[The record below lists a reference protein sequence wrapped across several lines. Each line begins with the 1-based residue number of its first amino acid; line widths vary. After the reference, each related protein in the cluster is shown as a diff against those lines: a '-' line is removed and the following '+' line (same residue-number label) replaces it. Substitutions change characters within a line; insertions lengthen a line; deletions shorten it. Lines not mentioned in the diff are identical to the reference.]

1 LSDVIFQ
8 AIGKGD
14 MAQVSALIAGDAAL
28 ARARKDGVSA
38 ILYARYCC
46 KPDIVAVLRPHCG
59 ALDIFEASALGERD
73 RVRALADAAPALADA
88 VAPDGFGPLGLA
100 AFFGHEKVVALL
112 LARGADPAKASA
124 NAMKV
129 MPLHAAAAARSV
141 PIARTLIAAG
151 APLDARQGTGAAGFT
166 PLMEAALNGQD
177 ELVELLLRHGANP
190 DLRDDKEM
198 SAADH
203 ARAGG
208 HEVLARRLESA
219 AGVA

>member
-1 LSDVIFQ
+1 VSDDFFR
-8 AIGKGD
+8 AIGKG
-14 MAQVSALIAGDAAL
+14 AAARVSALVAADPAL

-38 ILYARYCC
+38 ILFARYCF
-46 KPDIVAVLRPHCG
+46 KPDIVALLRPHCG
-59 ALDIFEASALGERD
+59 DLDIFEASALGELD
-73 RVRALADAAPALADA
+73 RVRALIDANPALADA

-100 AFFGHEKVVALL
+100 AFFDHEKVVALL

-151 APLDARQGTGAAGFT
+151 APLDARQGSDETGFT

-190 DLRDDKEM
+190 DLRDAKEM

-208 HEVLARRLESA
+208 YDALAQRLDEAA
-219 AGVA
+219 AGL